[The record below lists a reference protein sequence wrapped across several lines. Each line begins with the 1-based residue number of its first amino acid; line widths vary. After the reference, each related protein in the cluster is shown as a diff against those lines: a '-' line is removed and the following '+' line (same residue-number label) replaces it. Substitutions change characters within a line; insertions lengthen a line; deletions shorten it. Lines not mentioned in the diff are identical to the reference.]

1 VKQAAKEYT
10 FKIVGWV
17 LLVIGVL
24 AIPLPGP
31 GALIILLAVL
41 VLAQQYE
48 WAERRLESV
57 KRWAFKSAAD
67 GVQTWPRIIASAFGV
82 VWLIGVGVFWI
93 VSPPEP
99 SWWPSQLP
107 AWTWLPGGAV
117 AGGTLIFSG
126 VVALGILVYSFVKF
140 RGADHPEAK
149 AERTVASDTTPPA

>member
-1 VKQAAKEYT
+1 VKQAAKDYT
-10 FKIVGWV
+10 FKIVGWL
-17 LLVIGVL
+17 LLVLGVL

-48 WAERRLESV
+48 WAERRLDSV

-82 VWLIGVGVFWI
+82 IWLTAVGVFWI
-93 VSPPEP
+93 MSPPAP

-107 AWTWLPGGAV
+107 EWTWLPGGAV
-117 AGGTLIFSG
+117 AGGTLIFSA
-126 VVALGILVYSFVKF
+126 VVALGILIYSFVTF
-140 RGADHPEAK
+140 RGADDPEK
-149 AERTVASDTTPPA
+149 VVEEKVGSDKTPPA